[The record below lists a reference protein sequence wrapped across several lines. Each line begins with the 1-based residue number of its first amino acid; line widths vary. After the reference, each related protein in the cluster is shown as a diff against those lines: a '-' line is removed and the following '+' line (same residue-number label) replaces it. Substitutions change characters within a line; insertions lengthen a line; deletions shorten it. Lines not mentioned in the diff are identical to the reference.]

1 MNDLTLLFLVGL
13 VVFSAIGVFL
23 TRRIAIAAFALF
35 SFLVGIAGIY
45 ACLAFHT
52 ALVAQILIY
61 VGGVMVLVAYSL
73 YLYREPDERP
83 TFNEVRQSMGKA
95 VLFLPML
102 AVCYFFLPWK
112 PLMEWASASCQNPEK
127 LPASD
132 KGLSATGQMLATE
145 YLLEFEWLGV
155 LMLIALVVAGWY
167 IKNDSESVNR

>member
-1 MNDLTLLFLVGL
+1 MNDLPLIFMVGL

-45 ACLAFHT
+45 ACLSFHT

-61 VGGVMVLVAYSL
+61 VGGVMVLVAYAL

-83 TFNEVRQSMGKA
+83 AFNEVRQSMGKA

-112 PLMEWASASCQNPEK
+112 PLMEWASRQNPEK
-127 LPASD
+127 LPVSD
-132 KGLSATGQMLATE
+132 KGLWATGQMLATE

-167 IKNDSESVNR
+167 IKDDSESVNR